1 LISAL
6 AKIHIIREERLR
18 STSLFTLN
26 IALIICVIFLA
37 RSLQWELYDRVLSLS
52 LSIGFFCISI
62 LILKKGGSRTLAA
75 ILGIMGCYI
84 AAAYSSYSSGG
95 LGNPASGWL
104 ATIPLI
110 AALIGGKQGGIFA
123 FIFSLAIGLCLFA
136 LESLMGTP
144 DNITPVNFQLSQ
156 DRLNQVGQLVIIS
169 LSVFGLFRQIEF
181 SDKQLSDTVIQLS
194 TEVQART
201 LAEQKAEHASK
212 IKSEFLANMSHE
224 IRTPM
229 NGVIGMLNILER
241 EALTDSQKNHL
252 ELAKSSSNT
261 LMVVINDILDLNKIE
276 AGKLE
281 LEMIDFD
288 LSNLIDEIQQI
299 KTLSASDKGLYFN
312 SEIDL
317 CMNYVHGDPVRLRQV
332 IENLINNAL
341 KFTLVGGV
349 SLNVSLVNTDAEKC
363 HLTVSIE
370 DTGIGI
376 PQDKVSHLFTPF
388 SQMEASTTRRFGGTG
403 LGLSISKQ
411 LIELMEG
418 TIDVSSNEGKG
429 SRFHFSIN
437 LGICKQPDKE
447 EEINTV
453 ATKNKITIFEKNDYL
468 PILLVEDIEINI
480 IVAQALLE
488 NFPLKIDVAKNGI
501 QAIEM
506 INQNWQ
512 SGNEHYRAIFMDCQ
526 MPEMDGYQATMKLRE
541 KEEYKN
547 LPIIAMTANAMKGDK
562 EKCLGAGMS
571 DYICKPIE
579 AKIIEE
585 KLLKWLHISPL

>member
-1 LISAL
+1 MISAL
-6 AKIHIIREERLR
+6 AKIHEIREERLR
-18 STSLFTLN
+18 STSIFTLN
-26 IALIICVIFLA
+26 IGLIICAIFLA

-62 LILKKGGSRTLAA
+62 LILRKGGSRTLAA
-75 ILGIMGCYI
+75 ILGIIGFCI

-95 LGNPASGWL
+95 LVNPASGWL
-104 ATIPLI
+104 ITLPLFG
-110 AALIGGKQGGIFA
+110 ALIGGKQGGIFA
-123 FIFSLAIGLCLFA
+123 FVFSLAIGLCLFA
-136 LESLMGTP
+136 MEFLMGAP

-156 DRLNQVGQLVIIS
+156 DRLNQAGQLVIIS

-194 TEVQART
+194 EEVQART
-201 LAEQKAEHASK
+201 LAEQEAEHASK

-229 NGVIGMLNILER
+229 NGVLGMLNILGR
-241 EALTDSQKNHL
+241 EALTDTQKNHL
-252 ELAKSSSNT
+252 ALAKSSSKT
-261 LMVVINDILDLNKIE
+261 LMVVIDDILDLNKIE

-299 KTLSASDKGLYFN
+299 KTLSANAKGLYFN
-312 SEIDL
+312 SEITL
-317 CMNYVHGDPVRLRQV
+317 CMNHVHGDPIRLRQV
-332 IENLINNAL
+332 IENLINNAV
-341 KFTLVGGV
+341 KFTLTGGI
-349 SLNVSLVNTDAEKC
+349 SLNVSLVEVDVGKC

-376 PQDKVSHLFTPF
+376 PHDKISHLFTPF

-418 TIDVSSNEGKG
+418 SIGVSSDEEKG
-429 SRFHFSIN
+429 SRFHFSIIV
-437 LGICKQPDKE
+437 GIGKQPDTEKH
-447 EEINTV
+447 IKTTV
-453 ATKNKITIFEKNDYL
+453 TKNKLTVIEKNNYL
-468 PILLVEDIEINI
+468 PVLLVEDTEINI

-488 NFPLKIDVAKNGI
+488 IFPLKIDVAKNGI

-512 SGNEHYRAIFMDCQ
+512 SGNAHYQAIFMDCQ

-541 KEEYKN
+541 KEEYKT

-562 EKCLGAGMS
+562 EKCLAAGMS

-579 AKIIEE
+579 AKIIAE
-585 KLLKWLHISPL
+585 KLLKWLNISPL